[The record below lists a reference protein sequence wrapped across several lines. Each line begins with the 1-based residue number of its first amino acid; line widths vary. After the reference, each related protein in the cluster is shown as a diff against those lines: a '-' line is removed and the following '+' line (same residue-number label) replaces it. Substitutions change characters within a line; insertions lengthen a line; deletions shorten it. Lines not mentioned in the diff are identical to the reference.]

1 MSYHTWSSLGMES
14 EETEMN
20 GTTAD
25 EVEAETLKGGQDE
38 NEDIPPN

>member
-1 MSYHTWSSLGMES
+1 MES

-38 NEDIPPN
+38 NEDIPPK